1 MLCKTLWWLRIAASS
16 SFWSDC
22 TYRKYVFHQSYRSL
36 QRYLTALSVPSYG
49 NAVRFGPLV
58 QQLFLTRPGLCDP
71 RASVLYPVPYRTSTG
86 TYSCPARSIHLTGFQ
101 SSGSVYRTRLAR
113 DLRALEAFCSSTRPC
128 LCVSCSFTLLC
139 QLKYCSNCSTS
150 SSNAPSIAPPRS
162 MPRLMLPGHTLNHL
176 YPPFQDPWRA

>member
-1 MLCKTLWWLRIAASS
+1 MLCKTLLWLRIAASS

-58 QQLFLTRPGLCDP
+58 QQLFPTRPGLCHP
-71 RASVLYPVPYRTSTG
+71 RPSVLYPVPYRTSTG
-86 TYSCPARSIHLTGFQ
+86 TYSCPARSIYLTGFQ
-101 SSGSVYRTRLAR
+101 SSGTVYQTRLAR
-113 DLRALEAFCSSTRPC
+113 DLRALEAFCSSKRPC

-139 QLKYCSNCSTS
+139 HPTYCSSCSTS
-150 SSNAPSIAPPRS
+150 SSNAPSIAPPGQCQDS
-162 MPRLMLPGHTLNHL
+162 CCPGT
-176 YPPFQDPWRA
+176 P